1 MKKLVLMAIL
11 GSLFIVSCAQKEEK
25 REDFKEEHTV
35 DEKRNTGVP
44 KAAMSDSAQVKD
56 SLEVE
61 TK

>member
-1 MKKLVLMAIL
+1 MKKLVLMAIF

-44 KAAMSDSAQVKD
+44 EAAMSDSAQVKD